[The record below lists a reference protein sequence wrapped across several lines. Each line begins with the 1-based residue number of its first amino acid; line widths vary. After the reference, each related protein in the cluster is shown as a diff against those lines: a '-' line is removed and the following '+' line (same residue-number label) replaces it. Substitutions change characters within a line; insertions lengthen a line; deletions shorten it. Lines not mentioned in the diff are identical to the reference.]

1 MTKRRDLVLLLTKN
15 GFWSVGGTRHEKFT
29 NGKVTV
35 LVKRHREI
43 EDIVARKY
51 YDKQGYAKTEG

>member
-35 LVKRHREI
+35 LVKRHREV
-43 EDIVARKY
+43 EDIVAQKILQQAGLR
-51 YDKQGYAKTEG
+51 

>member
-15 GFWSVGGTRHEKFT
+15 GFWSVGGTRHEKFP
-29 NGKVTV
+29 NGIVTV

-43 EDIVARKY
+43 EDIVAQKILR
-51 YDKQGYAKTEG
+51 QAGLR

>member
-1 MTKRRDLVLLLTKN
+1 MTKRHILVQVLIKN
-15 GFWSVGGTRHEKFT
+15 GFWSDGGTRHEKFT

-43 EDIVARKY
+43 EDEIALRILR
-51 YDKQGYAKTEG
+51 QAGLR

>member
-15 GFWSVGGTRHEKFT
+15 GFWSVGGTRHETFT

-43 EDIVARKY
+43 EDIVAQKILR
-51 YDKQGYAKTEG
+51 QAGLR